1 MNEIEGLGSFYLGKP
16 YDVEAKALKDGYV
29 LYDSKDLTTHA
40 VCVGMT
46 GSGKT
51 GLCVGVIEEAAL
63 DGVPSIVIDPKG
75 DLADLMLTF
84 PALRPEDFRPWI
96 NEDDAAKAGAS
107 PDDFAKSQAEMWAK
121 GLADWG
127 QDGARIQR
135 LRDAADFAIYTPGSD
150 AGLPVSVL
158 GSFAPPADR
167 SDAEA
172 VGDQIGAIATGLLAL
187 LGIDADPIKSREHIL
202 LSSILGAAW
211 ANGQALD
218 IAALIAQ
225 IQQPPFAKIGVLDL
239 DSFYPQ
245 KDRFELALAL
255 NNLLAAPGF
264 QLWMQGVPLD
274 VGQLLR
280 SDAGKPRV
288 AIFSIAHLSDAERMF
303 FVTLLLNAV
312 LAWMRGQSGTTSLRA
327 LLYMDEIF
335 GYFPPTAEPPSKKPL
350 LTLLKQARA
359 FGLGVVLATQNPV
372 DLDYKGLSNAGT
384 WLIGRLQTDQDKQ
397 RVLDGLEGASG
408 QGGLDRAQLEKL
420 ISALGNRV
428 FLLNNV
434 HENAP
439 EVFQTR
445 WTMSYLRGPLSR
457 PQIAALMT
465 PLKAAMPAPAAA
477 PAAAAPARWPPRLP
491 RPRLPPLRRRSRPP
505 PRRPLVPSGVSPAY
519 LPLRGAAPAGGSLAY
534 VPMLLG
540 GARVRL
546 LDTKNQVDET
556 IENTRLAAFADG
568 PVPVDWSSAADVA
581 IAVADLESTPR
592 EGCAFHELPPRR
604 ARGEGLRAL
613 VEGLRGLAVPDA
625 DRDAPAQQG
634 AEARL
639 AQRRVGGRLPRTAGA
654 GRARGPRLEG
664 RRAAREVRRQG
675 RRPAA
680 EAAHGAA
687 GRRSR
692 GEPGAR
698 RRPADRRLGRGLDPR
713 RLPRAQVGLGRVDH
727 DGRPRRRPRG
737 PAARRRQACR
747 GERHA
752 PAGPA
757 ERAGGVVRAGRGR
770 HGRGRRGHRAARL
783 RADPAEEGRH
793 RRHAR
798 DARVRAA
805 LAGRRRDAHAG
816 VLSRA
821 QSTIAMTI
829 SAPMNRATRM
839 PITHP
844 VSLSDLLR
852 HCFSSSRDMTTRAF
866 GCGDR
871 V

>member
-1 MNEIEGLGSFYLGKP
+1 VNEIEGLGSFYLGKP

-107 PDDFAKSQAEMWAK
+107 PDDYAKSQAEMWAK
-121 GLADWG
+121 GLSDWG

-465 PLKAAMPAPAAA
+465 PLKAALPAPAPVAAAAAPAGTDAAAAA
-477 PAAAAPARWPPRLP
+477 PAAGAPAPVSAAATPPA
-491 RPRLPPLRRRSRPP
+491 
-505 PRRPLVPSGVSPAY
+505 VPSGISPAY

-534 VPMLLG
+534 LPMLLG

-546 LDTKNQVDET
+546 LDTKNQVDEM

-568 PVPVDWSSAADVA
+568 PVPVDWAGASDVA
-581 IAVADLESTPR
+581 IAVADLESAPR
-592 EGCAFHELPPRR
+592 EGAAFHELPAA
-604 ARGEGLRAL
+604 AREAKGYARWSKDYADWLYQTQTVTLLRSNAQKLVSHNGES
-613 VEGLRGLAVPDA
+613 EA
-625 DRDAPAQQG
+625 DFR
-634 AEARL
+634 ARL
-639 AQRRVGGRLPRTAGA
+639 AQGAREGRDSKAEALRAKYDAKVAALQQKLHTAQQAVDREENQERGAGLQTAVSMAGSILGGFLGRKSVSAGSITTVARGA
-654 GRARGPRLEG
+654 GRVAQQHDDVKRAEENVTRLQAQLTELEASFAQD
-664 RRAAREVRRQG
+664 AAG
-675 RRPAA
+675 MGAD
-680 EAAHGAA
+680 GAA
-687 GRRSR
+687 TEQLDSVLI
-692 GEPGAR
+692 
-698 RRPADRRLGRGLDPR
+698 RPKKADIDVTLVTL
-713 RLPRAQVGLGRVDH
+713 AF
-727 DGRPRRRPRG
+727 
-737 PAARRRQACR
+737 
-747 GERHA
+747 A
-752 PAGPA
+752 PHWQD
-757 ERAGGVVRAGRGR
+757 AGGT
-770 HGRGRRGHRAARL
+770 L
-783 RADPAEEGRH
+783 TPA
-793 RRHAR
+793 
-798 DARVRAA
+798 
-805 LAGRRRDAHAG
+805 
-816 VLSRA
+816 
-821 QSTIAMTI
+821 
-829 SAPMNRATRM
+829 
-839 PITHP
+839 
-844 VSLSDLLR
+844 
-852 HCFSSSRDMTTRAF
+852 F
-866 GCGDR
+866 
-871 V
+871 

>member
-107 PDDFAKSQAEMWAK
+107 PDDYAKSQAEMWAK
-121 GLADWG
+121 GLSDWG

-408 QGGLDRAQLEKL
+408 QGGLDRAQFEKL

-465 PLKAAMPAPAAA
+465 PLKAALPAPAPVAAAAAPAGTDAAAAA
-477 PAAAAPARWPPRLP
+477 PAAGAPAPVSAAATPPA
-491 RPRLPPLRRRSRPP
+491 
-505 PRRPLVPSGVSPAY
+505 VPSGISPAY

-534 VPMLLG
+534 LPMLLG

-546 LDTKNQVDET
+546 LDTKNQVDEM

-568 PVPVDWSSAADVA
+568 PVPVDWAGASDVA
-581 IAVADLESTPR
+581 IAVADLESAPR
-592 EGCAFHELPPRR
+592 EGAAFHELPAA
-604 ARGEGLRAL
+604 AREAKGYARWSKDYADWLYQTQTVTLLRSNAQKLVSHNGES
-613 VEGLRGLAVPDA
+613 EA
-625 DRDAPAQQG
+625 DFR
-634 AEARL
+634 ARL
-639 AQRRVGGRLPRTAGA
+639 AQGAREGRDSKADALRAKYDAKVAALQQKLHTAQQAVDREENQERGAGLQTAVSMAGSILGGFLGRKSVSAGSITTVARGA
-654 GRARGPRLEG
+654 GRVAQQHDDVKRAEENVTRLQAQLTELEASFAQD
-664 RRAAREVRRQG
+664 AAG
-675 RRPAA
+675 MGAD
-680 EAAHGAA
+680 GAA
-687 GRRSR
+687 TEQLDSVLI
-692 GEPGAR
+692 
-698 RRPADRRLGRGLDPR
+698 RPKKADIDVTLVTL
-713 RLPRAQVGLGRVDH
+713 AF
-727 DGRPRRRPRG
+727 
-737 PAARRRQACR
+737 
-747 GERHA
+747 A
-752 PAGPA
+752 PHWQD
-757 ERAGGVVRAGRGR
+757 AGGT
-770 HGRGRRGHRAARL
+770 L
-783 RADPAEEGRH
+783 TPA
-793 RRHAR
+793 
-798 DARVRAA
+798 
-805 LAGRRRDAHAG
+805 
-816 VLSRA
+816 
-821 QSTIAMTI
+821 
-829 SAPMNRATRM
+829 
-839 PITHP
+839 
-844 VSLSDLLR
+844 
-852 HCFSSSRDMTTRAF
+852 F
-866 GCGDR
+866 
-871 V
+871 

>member
-1 MNEIEGLGSFYLGKP
+1 MDGIEGLGSFYLRKP
-16 YDVEAKALKDGYV
+16 YDADKKALGDGYV

-96 NEDDAAKAGAS
+96 NEDDAAKAGVS
-107 PDDFAKSQAEMWAK
+107 PDDYATSQAALWSK

-172 VGDQIGAIATGLLAL
+172 VGDQIAAIATGLLAL

-202 LSSILGAAW
+202 ISSILGAAW

-218 IAALIAQ
+218 IASLIAQ
-225 IQQPPFAKIGVLDL
+225 IQQPPFSKIGVLDL

-280 SDAGKPRV
+280 TGAGKPRV
-288 AIFSIAHLSDAERMF
+288 AIFSIAHLSDDERMF

-312 LAWMRGQSGTTSLRA
+312 LSWMRGQSGTTSLRA

-335 GYFPPTAEPPSKKPL
+335 GFFPPTSEPPSKKPL

-359 FGLGVVLATQNPV
+359 FGLGVMLATQNPV

-408 QGGLDRAQLEKL
+408 QGGLDRGQLEKL

-457 PQIAALMT
+457 PQIASLMG
-465 PLKAAMPAPAAA
+465 PLKAALPPAASAPASVAPAPAGA
-477 PAAAAPARWPPRLP
+477 PEAAAAPASAPPRAAP
-491 RPRLPPLRRRSRPP
+491 APVPAAPVSAAATAPAP
-505 PRRPLVPSGVSPAY
+505 PSGIAPAY
-519 LPLRGAAPAGGSLAY
+519 LPLRGSAPAGAVLAY
-534 VPMLLG
+534 VPSLIG
-540 GARVRL
+540 VARVRL
-546 LDTKNQVDET
+546 LDTKSQVDSSN
-556 IENTRLAAFADG
+556 ENARLATFADG
-568 PVPVDWSSAADVA
+568 PIAIDWAAAGDLAVA
-581 IAVADLESTPR
+581 AADLESTPR
-592 EGCAFHELPPRR
+592 EGASFHDLP
-604 ARGEGLRAL
+604 
-613 VEGLRGLAVPDA
+613 
-625 DRDAPAQQG
+625 APARDGKAYAHWSRDYADWLYQTQTVTLFRSPSQKLVSHAG
-634 AEARL
+634 ESEADFRARL
-639 AQRRVGGRLPRTAGA
+639 AQGAREGRDSQADALRAKYETKVAALQSKLHTAQQAVDREQNQERGAGLQAAVSVAGSILGGFLGRKSVSVGSITSVARGA
-654 GRARGPRLEG
+654 GRVAQQHDDVS
-664 RRAAREVRRQG
+664 RAEDNVKLLQSQIADLQASFSQD
-675 RRPAA
+675 AA
-680 EAAHGAA
+680 GVGVDGAA
-687 GRRSR
+687 TEQLESIVI
-692 GEPGAR
+692 
-698 RRPADRRLGRGLDPR
+698 RPKKADIDVTLVTLAFAPHWQGTGGDLT
-713 RLPRAQVGLGRVDH
+713 
-727 DGRPRRRPRG
+727 
-737 PAARRRQACR
+737 PAY
-747 GERHA
+747 
-752 PAGPA
+752 
-757 ERAGGVVRAGRGR
+757 
-770 HGRGRRGHRAARL
+770 
-783 RADPAEEGRH
+783 
-793 RRHAR
+793 
-798 DARVRAA
+798 
-805 LAGRRRDAHAG
+805 
-816 VLSRA
+816 
-821 QSTIAMTI
+821 
-829 SAPMNRATRM
+829 
-839 PITHP
+839 
-844 VSLSDLLR
+844 
-852 HCFSSSRDMTTRAF
+852 
-866 GCGDR
+866 
-871 V
+871 

>member
-1 MNEIEGLGSFYLGKP
+1 VNEIEGLGSFYLGKP

-107 PDDFAKSQAEMWAK
+107 PDDYAKSQAEMWAK
-121 GLADWG
+121 GLSDWG

-465 PLKAAMPAPAAA
+465 PLKAALPAPAPVAAAAAPAGTDAAAAA
-477 PAAAAPARWPPRLP
+477 PAAGAPAPVSAAATPPA
-491 RPRLPPLRRRSRPP
+491 
-505 PRRPLVPSGVSPAY
+505 VPSGISPAY

-534 VPMLLG
+534 LPMLLG

-546 LDTKNQVDET
+546 LDTKNQVDEM

-568 PVPVDWSSAADVA
+568 PVPVDWAGASDVA
-581 IAVADLESTPR
+581 IAVADLESAPR
-592 EGCAFHELPPRR
+592 EGAAFHELPAA
-604 ARGEGLRAL
+604 AREAKGYARWSKDYADWLYQTQTVTLLRSNAQKLVSHNGES
-613 VEGLRGLAVPDA
+613 EA
-625 DRDAPAQQG
+625 DFR
-634 AEARL
+634 ARL
-639 AQRRVGGRLPRTAGA
+639 AQGAREGRDSKADALRAKYDAKVAALQQKLHTAQQAVDREENQERGAGLQTAVSMAGSILGGFLGRKSVSAGSITTVARGA
-654 GRARGPRLEG
+654 GRVAQQHDDVKRAEENVTRLQAQLTELEASFAQD
-664 RRAAREVRRQG
+664 AAG
-675 RRPAA
+675 MGAD
-680 EAAHGAA
+680 GAA
-687 GRRSR
+687 TEQLDSVLI
-692 GEPGAR
+692 
-698 RRPADRRLGRGLDPR
+698 RPKKADIDVTLVTL
-713 RLPRAQVGLGRVDH
+713 AF
-727 DGRPRRRPRG
+727 
-737 PAARRRQACR
+737 
-747 GERHA
+747 A
-752 PAGPA
+752 PHWQD
-757 ERAGGVVRAGRGR
+757 AGGT
-770 HGRGRRGHRAARL
+770 L
-783 RADPAEEGRH
+783 TPA
-793 RRHAR
+793 
-798 DARVRAA
+798 
-805 LAGRRRDAHAG
+805 
-816 VLSRA
+816 
-821 QSTIAMTI
+821 
-829 SAPMNRATRM
+829 
-839 PITHP
+839 
-844 VSLSDLLR
+844 
-852 HCFSSSRDMTTRAF
+852 F
-866 GCGDR
+866 
-871 V
+871 

>member
-1 MNEIEGLGSFYLGKP
+1 MDGIEGLGSFYLGKP
-16 YDVEAKALKDGYV
+16 YDAEAKKLEDGYV

-63 DGVPSIVIDPKG
+63 DGVPVDRDRPQG
-75 DLADLMLTF
+75 RPRQPDADLPGAAPRGL
-84 PALRPEDFRPWI
+84 PALDQRGRRGQGRRLAGRLRRSRRPSCGAR
-96 NEDDAAKAGAS
+96 AS
-107 PDDFAKSQAEMWAK
+107 PT
-121 GLADWG
+121 
-127 QDGARIQR
+127 GARTAR
-135 LRDAADFAIYTPGSD
+135 ASSACATRPTSRSTRRAATPACPSRCS
-150 AGLPVSVL
+150 ARSRRRPT
-158 GSFAPPADR
+158 APTPR
-167 SDAEA
+167 R

-202 LSSILGAAW
+202 ISSILGAAW

-359 FGLGVVLATQNPV
+359 FGLGVLLATQNPV

-457 PQIAALMT
+457 PQIASLM
-465 PLKAAMPAPAAA
+465 APRQGRAAA
-477 PAAAAPARWPPRLP
+477 AGRRARTGGRARGRAARPRPRRAAAAAPPCPR
-491 RPRLPPLRRRSRPP
+491 P
-505 PRRPLVPSGVSPAY
+505 PRRPRRRAASRPAY
-519 LPLRGAAPAGGSLAY
+519 LPLRGAAPAGASLAY
-534 VPMLLG
+534 VPMLIG
-540 GARVRL
+540 TARVRL
-546 LDTKNQVDET
+546 LDTKAQVDEA
-556 IENTRLAAFADG
+556 IENARLAAFADG
-568 PVPVDWSSAADVA
+568 PIAIDWTAAADLAVA
-581 IAVADLESTPR
+581 AADLESAPR
-592 EGCAFHELPPRR
+592 DGAAFHDLPAP
-604 ARGEGLRAL
+604 A
-613 VEGLRGLAVPDA
+613 
-625 DRDAPAQQG
+625 RDAKAY
-634 AEARL
+634 ARWSKDYADWL
-639 AQRRVGGRLPRTAGA
+639 YQTQTVQLFRSPSQKLVSHAGRVRGRLPRAA
-654 GRARGPRLEG
+654 RPGRARGPRLEG

-675 RRPAA
+675 R
-680 EAAHGAA
+680 GAA
-687 GRRSR
+687 VRSCTRRSR
-692 GEPGAR
+692 RSTAR
-698 RRPADRRLGRGLDPR
+698 RTRSAARACRPPSRSPARSSAASSGASRSRSARSRASRAAPGGSRSSATTSSAPR
-713 RLPRAQVGLGRVDH
+713 R
-727 DGRPRRRPRG
+727 
-737 PAARRRQACR
+737 
-747 GERHA
+747 
-752 PAGPA
+752 
-757 ERAGGVVRAGRGR
+757 
-770 HGRGRRGHRAARL
+770 
-783 RADPAEEGRH
+783 
-793 RRHAR
+793 
-798 DARVRAA
+798 
-805 LAGRRRDAHAG
+805 
-816 VLSRA
+816 
-821 QSTIAMTI
+821 T
-829 SAPMNRATRM
+829 
-839 PITHP
+839 
-844 VSLSDLLR
+844 
-852 HCFSSSRDMTTRAF
+852 
-866 GCGDR
+866 
-871 V
+871 

>member
-1 MNEIEGLGSFYLGKP
+1 VNEIEGLGSFYLGKP

-107 PDDFAKSQAEMWAK
+107 PDDYAKSQAEMWAK
-121 GLADWG
+121 GLSDWG

-465 PLKAAMPAPAAA
+465 PLKAALPAPAPAAA
-477 PAAAAPARWPPRLP
+477 AAAPAGTDAAAAAPAAGAPAPVSAAATPPA
-491 RPRLPPLRRRSRPP
+491 
-505 PRRPLVPSGVSPAY
+505 VPSGISPAY

-534 VPMLLG
+534 LPMLLG

-546 LDTKNQVDET
+546 LDTKNQVDEM

-568 PVPVDWSSAADVA
+568 PVPVDWAGASDVA
-581 IAVADLESTPR
+581 IAVADLESAPR
-592 EGCAFHELPPRR
+592 EGAAFHELPAA
-604 ARGEGLRAL
+604 AREAKGYARWSKDYADWLYQTQTVTLLRSNAQKLVSHNGES
-613 VEGLRGLAVPDA
+613 EA
-625 DRDAPAQQG
+625 DFR
-634 AEARL
+634 ARL
-639 AQRRVGGRLPRTAGA
+639 AQGAREGRDSKADALRAKYDAKVAALQQKLHTAQQAVDREENQERGAGLQTAVSMAGSILGGFLGRKSVSAGSITTVARGA
-654 GRARGPRLEG
+654 GRVAQQHDDVKRAEENVTRLQAQLTELQASFAQD
-664 RRAAREVRRQG
+664 AAG
-675 RRPAA
+675 MGAD
-680 EAAHGAA
+680 GAA
-687 GRRSR
+687 TEQLDSVLI
-692 GEPGAR
+692 
-698 RRPADRRLGRGLDPR
+698 RPKKADIDVTLVTL
-713 RLPRAQVGLGRVDH
+713 AF
-727 DGRPRRRPRG
+727 
-737 PAARRRQACR
+737 
-747 GERHA
+747 A
-752 PAGPA
+752 PHWQD
-757 ERAGGVVRAGRGR
+757 AGGT
-770 HGRGRRGHRAARL
+770 L
-783 RADPAEEGRH
+783 TPA
-793 RRHAR
+793 
-798 DARVRAA
+798 
-805 LAGRRRDAHAG
+805 
-816 VLSRA
+816 
-821 QSTIAMTI
+821 
-829 SAPMNRATRM
+829 
-839 PITHP
+839 
-844 VSLSDLLR
+844 
-852 HCFSSSRDMTTRAF
+852 F
-866 GCGDR
+866 
-871 V
+871 

>member
-1 MNEIEGLGSFYLGKP
+1 M
-16 YDVEAKALKDGYV
+16 AQDGYT

-51 GLCVGVIEEAAL
+51 GLCVGAIEEAAL

-75 DLADLMLTF
+75 DLANLLLTF

-96 NEDDAAKAGAS
+96 NEDDAAKAGVS
-107 PDDFAKSQAEMWAK
+107 PDDYAKSQSELWTK

-135 LRDAADFAIYTPGSD
+135 LRDAADFTIYTPGSD

-211 ANGQALD
+211 NNNQALD
-218 IAALIAQ
+218 IPALIAQ

-245 KDRFELALAL
+245 KDRFELALSL

-274 VGQLLR
+274 VGRLLR
-280 SDAGKPRV
+280 SDAGKPQV

-312 LAWMRGQSGTTSLRA
+312 LAWMRGQSGTNSLRA
-327 LLYMDEIF
+327 LVYMDEIF

-359 FGLGVVLATQNPV
+359 FGVGVLLATQNPV

-408 QGGLDRAQLEKL
+408 QGGLDRSALEKL
-420 ISALGNRV
+420 ISALGSRV

-465 PLKAAMPAPAAA
+465 PLKAALPAPAPVAAAAAPAGTDAAAAA
-477 PAAAAPARWPPRLP
+477 PAAGAPAPVSAAATPPA
-491 RPRLPPLRRRSRPP
+491 
-505 PRRPLVPSGVSPAY
+505 VPSGISPAY

-534 VPMLLG
+534 LPMLLG

-546 LDTKNQVDET
+546 LDTKNQVDEM

-568 PVPVDWSSAADVA
+568 PVPVDWAGASDVA
-581 IAVADLESTPR
+581 IAVADLESAPR
-592 EGCAFHELPPRR
+592 EGAAFHELPPA
-604 ARGEGLRAL
+604 AREAKGYARWSKDYADWLYQTQTVTLLRSNAQKLVSHNGES
-613 VEGLRGLAVPDA
+613 EA
-625 DRDAPAQQG
+625 DFR
-634 AEARL
+634 ARL
-639 AQRRVGGRLPRTAGA
+639 AQGAREGRDSKADALRAKYDAKVAALQQKLHTAQQAVDREENQERGAGLQTAVSMAGSILGGFLGRKSVSAGSITTVARGA
-654 GRARGPRLEG
+654 GRVAQQHDDVKRAEENVTRLQAQLTELEASFAQD
-664 RRAAREVRRQG
+664 AAG
-675 RRPAA
+675 MGAD
-680 EAAHGAA
+680 GAA
-687 GRRSR
+687 TEQLDSVLI
-692 GEPGAR
+692 
-698 RRPADRRLGRGLDPR
+698 RPKKADIDVTLVTL
-713 RLPRAQVGLGRVDH
+713 AF
-727 DGRPRRRPRG
+727 
-737 PAARRRQACR
+737 
-747 GERHA
+747 A
-752 PAGPA
+752 PHWQD
-757 ERAGGVVRAGRGR
+757 AGGT
-770 HGRGRRGHRAARL
+770 L
-783 RADPAEEGRH
+783 TPA
-793 RRHAR
+793 
-798 DARVRAA
+798 
-805 LAGRRRDAHAG
+805 
-816 VLSRA
+816 
-821 QSTIAMTI
+821 
-829 SAPMNRATRM
+829 
-839 PITHP
+839 
-844 VSLSDLLR
+844 
-852 HCFSSSRDMTTRAF
+852 F
-866 GCGDR
+866 
-871 V
+871 

>member
-1 MNEIEGLGSFYLGKP
+1 MNDIEGLGSFYLGKP
-16 YDVEAKALKDGYV
+16 YDADAKKLGDGYV

-107 PDDFAKSQAEMWAK
+107 PDDYAKSQAELWSK

-135 LRDAADFAIYTPGSD
+135 LKDAAEFAIYTPGSD

-172 VGDQIGAIATGLLAL
+172 LGDAIAAIATGLLAL

-202 LSSILGAAW
+202 VSSILGAAW

-218 IAALIAQ
+218 IASLIAQ

-239 DSFYPQ
+239 DSFYPR
-245 KDRFELALAL
+245 KDRFELAMAL

-274 VGQLLR
+274 IGRLLR
-280 SDAGKPRV
+280 SDGGKPRV
-288 AIFSIAHLSDAERMF
+288 AIFSIAHLSDEERMF

-312 LAWMRGQSGTTSLRA
+312 LAWMRSQSGTTSLRA

-335 GYFPPTAEPPSKKPL
+335 GFFPPTAEPPSKKPL

-359 FGLGVVLATQNPV
+359 FGLGVMLATQNPV

-408 QGGLDRAQLEKL
+408 QGGLDRSQLEKL

-457 PQIAALMT
+457 PQIASLMT
-465 PLKAAMPAPAAA
+465 PLKAAMPPSPPAAPAAA
-477 PAAAAPARWPPRLP
+477 PGAAPAVAAAPAEPGAVAVPVAVSAASTAP
-491 RPRLPPLRRRSRPP
+491 AA
-505 PRRPLVPSGVSPAY
+505 PSGVNPAY
-519 LPLRGAAPAGGSLAY
+519 LPLRSSAPAGAALAY
-534 VPMLLG
+534 VPMLIG
-540 GARVRL
+540 VARVRL
-546 LDTKNQVDET
+546 LDAKTQVDEA
-556 IENTRLAAFADG
+556 IENARLAAFG
-568 PVPVDWSSAADVA
+568 PGAVAVDWASAADSSVA
-581 IAVADLESTPR
+581 AADLETAPR
-592 EGCAFHELPPRR
+592 DGASFHDLPAP
-604 ARGEGLRAL
+604 A
-613 VEGLRGLAVPDA
+613 
-625 DRDAPAQQG
+625 RDAKAYGRWSKDYADWLYQSQTVSLFRSPSQKLVSQVGESEADFR
-634 AEARL
+634 ARL
-639 AQRRVGGRLPRTAGA
+639 AQGAREGRDAQADALRAKYDAKVAALQSKLHTAQQAVDREENQERGAGLQTAVSVAGSILGGFLGRKSVSVGSITSVARGA
-654 GRARGPRLEG
+654 GRVAQQRDDVK
-664 RRAAREVRRQG
+664 RAEENVSLLQG
-675 RRPAA
+675 QLA
-680 EAAHGAA
+680 ELQASFAQDSAGMGAGGAA
-687 GRRSR
+687 TEELDSVVI
-692 GEPGAR
+692 
-698 RRPADRRLGRGLDPR
+698 RPKKADIDVTLVTLAFAPHWQDAAGQLT
-713 RLPRAQVGLGRVDH
+713 
-727 DGRPRRRPRG
+727 
-737 PAARRRQACR
+737 PA
-747 GERHA
+747 
-752 PAGPA
+752 
-757 ERAGGVVRAGRGR
+757 
-770 HGRGRRGHRAARL
+770 
-783 RADPAEEGRH
+783 
-793 RRHAR
+793 
-798 DARVRAA
+798 
-805 LAGRRRDAHAG
+805 
-816 VLSRA
+816 
-821 QSTIAMTI
+821 
-829 SAPMNRATRM
+829 
-839 PITHP
+839 
-844 VSLSDLLR
+844 
-852 HCFSSSRDMTTRAF
+852 F
-866 GCGDR
+866 
-871 V
+871 

>member
-1 MNEIEGLGSFYLGKP
+1 VNEIEGLGSFYLGKP
-16 YDVEAKALKDGYV
+16 YDVEAKARSDGYV

-96 NEDDAAKAGAS
+96 NEDDAAKAGVS
-107 PDDFAKSQAEMWAK
+107 PGDYAKSQAELWAK

-167 SDAEA
+167 TDAEA

-202 LSSILGAAW
+202 ISSILGAAW

-280 SDAGKPRV
+280 RDGGKPRV

-359 FGLGVVLATQNPV
+359 FGLGVLLATQNPV

-408 QGGLDRAQLEKL
+408 EGGLDRAQLEKL

-457 PQIAALMT
+457 PQIASLMA
-465 PLKAAMPAPAAA
+465 PLKAAPAPRAAAPPGPAAGAA
-477 PAAAAPARWPPRLP
+477 PAAPASASAPASPVAAAATQPAP
-491 RPRLPPLRRRSRPP
+491 
-505 PRRPLVPSGVSPAY
+505 PSGVSPAY
-519 LPLRGAAPAGGSLAY
+519 LPLRGVATAGASLAY
-534 VPMLLG
+534 LPMLIG
-540 GARVRL
+540 VARVRL
-546 LDTKNQVDET
+546 LDTKSQVDES
-556 IENTRLAAFADG
+556 IENARLAAFADG
-568 PVPVDWSSAADVA
+568 PIAIDWSAASDLAVA
-581 IAVADLESTPR
+581 AADLESAAR
-592 EGCAFHELPPRR
+592 EGAAFHELPAP
-604 ARGEGLRAL
+604 A
-613 VEGLRGLAVPDA
+613 
-625 DRDAPAQQG
+625 RDAKAYGRWSKDYADWLYQTQTEQLLRSPSQKLVSHSGESEADFR
-634 AEARL
+634 ARL
-639 AQRRVGGRLPRTAGA
+639 AQGAREGRDSKADALRAKYETKVAALQQKLHTAQQAVDREQNQERGAGLQTAVSVAGSILGGFLGRKSVSVGSITSVARGAGRVAQQRDDVKRAEENVTLLQSQLAELQASFAQDAAGVGAGGAATEQLESVLIRPKKADIDVTLVTLAFAPHWQDAGGRLT
-654 GRARGPRLEG
+654 
-664 RRAAREVRRQG
+664 
-675 RRPAA
+675 PA
-680 EAAHGAA
+680 
-687 GRRSR
+687 
-692 GEPGAR
+692 
-698 RRPADRRLGRGLDPR
+698 
-713 RLPRAQVGLGRVDH
+713 
-727 DGRPRRRPRG
+727 
-737 PAARRRQACR
+737 
-747 GERHA
+747 
-752 PAGPA
+752 
-757 ERAGGVVRAGRGR
+757 
-770 HGRGRRGHRAARL
+770 
-783 RADPAEEGRH
+783 
-793 RRHAR
+793 
-798 DARVRAA
+798 
-805 LAGRRRDAHAG
+805 
-816 VLSRA
+816 
-821 QSTIAMTI
+821 
-829 SAPMNRATRM
+829 
-839 PITHP
+839 
-844 VSLSDLLR
+844 
-852 HCFSSSRDMTTRAF
+852 F
-866 GCGDR
+866 
-871 V
+871 

>member
-1 MNEIEGLGSFYLGKP
+1 VNEIEGLGSFYLGKP

-107 PDDFAKSQAEMWAK
+107 PDDYAKSQAEMWAK
-121 GLADWG
+121 GLSDWG

-465 PLKAAMPAPAAA
+465 PLKAALPAPAPAAAAAAPAGTAAAA
-477 PAAAAPARWPPRLP
+477 PAAAAPAPVSAAATPPA
-491 RPRLPPLRRRSRPP
+491 
-505 PRRPLVPSGVSPAY
+505 VPSGISPAY

-534 VPMLLG
+534 LPMLLG

-546 LDTKNQVDET
+546 LDTKNQVDEM

-568 PVPVDWSSAADVA
+568 PVPVDWAGASDVA
-581 IAVADLESTPR
+581 IAVADLESAPR
-592 EGCAFHELPPRR
+592 EGAAFHELPAA
-604 ARGEGLRAL
+604 AREAKGYARWSKDYADWLYQTQTVTLLRSNAQKLVSHNGES
-613 VEGLRGLAVPDA
+613 EA
-625 DRDAPAQQG
+625 DFR
-634 AEARL
+634 ARL
-639 AQRRVGGRLPRTAGA
+639 AQGAREGRDSKADALRAKYDAKVAALQQKLHTAQQAVDREENQERGAGLQTAVSMAGSILGGFLGRKSVSAGSITTVARGA
-654 GRARGPRLEG
+654 GRVAQQHDDVKRAEENVTRLQAQLTELEASFAQD
-664 RRAAREVRRQG
+664 AAG
-675 RRPAA
+675 MGAD
-680 EAAHGAA
+680 GAA
-687 GRRSR
+687 TEQLDSVLI
-692 GEPGAR
+692 
-698 RRPADRRLGRGLDPR
+698 RPKKADIDVTLVTL
-713 RLPRAQVGLGRVDH
+713 AF
-727 DGRPRRRPRG
+727 
-737 PAARRRQACR
+737 
-747 GERHA
+747 A
-752 PAGPA
+752 PHWQD
-757 ERAGGVVRAGRGR
+757 AGGT
-770 HGRGRRGHRAARL
+770 L
-783 RADPAEEGRH
+783 TPA
-793 RRHAR
+793 
-798 DARVRAA
+798 
-805 LAGRRRDAHAG
+805 
-816 VLSRA
+816 
-821 QSTIAMTI
+821 
-829 SAPMNRATRM
+829 
-839 PITHP
+839 
-844 VSLSDLLR
+844 
-852 HCFSSSRDMTTRAF
+852 F
-866 GCGDR
+866 
-871 V
+871 

>member
-465 PLKAAMPAPAAA
+465 PLKAALPAPAAA
-477 PAAAAPARWPPRLP
+477 PAAAAPAGVAPRQQRPLPRL
-491 RPRLPPLRRRSRPP
+491 RPLRRRSRPR
-505 PRRPLVPSGVSPAY
+505 PRRPPFRAASRRPTC
-519 LPLRGAAPAGGSLAY
+519 RCAAPPPPAHRWRTS
-534 VPMLLG
+534 
-540 GARVRL
+540 RCC
-546 LDTKNQVDET
+546 
-556 IENTRLAAFADG
+556 
-568 PVPVDWSSAADVA
+568 SAARA
-581 IAVADLESTPR
+581 CGSSTRRTRSTRRSRTPVWPR
-592 EGCAFHELPPRR
+592 SPTARCRSTGRVPRTSRSRWRIWSRLP
-604 ARGEGLRAL
+604 A
-613 VEGLRGLAVPDA
+613 
-625 DRDAPAQQG
+625 RDAPSTSC
-634 AEARL
+634 R
-639 AQRRVGGRLPRTAGA
+639 PP
-654 GRARGPRLEG
+654 RARPRAT
-664 RRAAREVRRQG
+664 R
-675 RRPAA
+675 
-680 EAAHGAA
+680 A
-687 GRRSR
+687 GRRTTR
-692 GEPGAR
+692 TGCTR
-698 RRPADRRLGRGLDPR
+698 RRP
-713 RLPRAQVGLGRVDH
+713 
-727 DGRPRRRPRG
+727 
-737 PAARRRQACR
+737 
-747 GERHA
+747 
-752 PAGPA
+752 
-757 ERAGGVVRAGRGR
+757 
-770 HGRGRRGHRAARL
+770 
-783 RADPAEEGRH
+783 
-793 RRHAR
+793 
-798 DARVRAA
+798 
-805 LAGRRRDAHAG
+805 
-816 VLSRA
+816 
-821 QSTIAMTI
+821 
-829 SAPMNRATRM
+829 
-839 PITHP
+839 
-844 VSLSDLLR
+844 
-852 HCFSSSRDMTTRAF
+852 
-866 GCGDR
+866 
-871 V
+871 

>member
-107 PDDFAKSQAEMWAK
+107 PDDYAKSQAEMWAK
-121 GLADWG
+121 GLSDWG

-465 PLKAAMPAPAAA
+465 PLKAALPAPAPAAA
-477 PAAAAPARWPPRLP
+477 AAAPAGTDAAAAAPAAGAPAPVSAAATPPA
-491 RPRLPPLRRRSRPP
+491 
-505 PRRPLVPSGVSPAY
+505 VPSGISPAY

-534 VPMLLG
+534 LPMLLG

-546 LDTKNQVDET
+546 LDTKNQVDEM

-568 PVPVDWSSAADVA
+568 PVPVDWAGASDVA
-581 IAVADLESTPR
+581 IAVADLESAPR
-592 EGCAFHELPPRR
+592 EGAAFHELPAA
-604 ARGEGLRAL
+604 AREAKGYARWSKDYADWLYQTQTVTLLRSNAQKLVSHNGES
-613 VEGLRGLAVPDA
+613 EA
-625 DRDAPAQQG
+625 DFR
-634 AEARL
+634 ARL
-639 AQRRVGGRLPRTAGA
+639 AQGAREGRDSKADALRAKYDAKVAALQQKLHTAQQAVDREENQERGAGLQTAVSMAGSILGGFLGRKSVSAGSITTVARGA
-654 GRARGPRLEG
+654 GRVAQQHDDVKRAEENVTRLQAQLTELQASFAQD
-664 RRAAREVRRQG
+664 AAG
-675 RRPAA
+675 MGAD
-680 EAAHGAA
+680 GAA
-687 GRRSR
+687 TEQLDSVLI
-692 GEPGAR
+692 
-698 RRPADRRLGRGLDPR
+698 RPKKADIDVTLVTL
-713 RLPRAQVGLGRVDH
+713 AF
-727 DGRPRRRPRG
+727 
-737 PAARRRQACR
+737 
-747 GERHA
+747 A
-752 PAGPA
+752 PHWQD
-757 ERAGGVVRAGRGR
+757 AGGT
-770 HGRGRRGHRAARL
+770 L
-783 RADPAEEGRH
+783 TPA
-793 RRHAR
+793 
-798 DARVRAA
+798 
-805 LAGRRRDAHAG
+805 
-816 VLSRA
+816 
-821 QSTIAMTI
+821 
-829 SAPMNRATRM
+829 
-839 PITHP
+839 
-844 VSLSDLLR
+844 
-852 HCFSSSRDMTTRAF
+852 F
-866 GCGDR
+866 
-871 V
+871 

>member
-1 MNEIEGLGSFYLGKP
+1 VNEIEGLGSFYLGKP

-107 PDDFAKSQAEMWAK
+107 PDDYAKSQAEMWAK
-121 GLADWG
+121 GLSDWG

-274 VGQLLR
+274 IGQLLR

-465 PLKAAMPAPAAA
+465 PLKAALPAPAPVAAAAAPAGTDAAAAA
-477 PAAAAPARWPPRLP
+477 PAAGAPAPVSAAATPPA
-491 RPRLPPLRRRSRPP
+491 
-505 PRRPLVPSGVSPAY
+505 VPSGISPAY

-534 VPMLLG
+534 LPMLLG

-546 LDTKNQVDET
+546 LDTKNQVDEM

-568 PVPVDWSSAADVA
+568 PVPVDWAGASDVA
-581 IAVADLESTPR
+581 IAVADLESAPR
-592 EGCAFHELPPRR
+592 EGAAFHELPAA
-604 ARGEGLRAL
+604 AREAKGYARWSKDYADWLYQTQTVTLLRSNAQKLVSHNGES
-613 VEGLRGLAVPDA
+613 EA
-625 DRDAPAQQG
+625 DFR
-634 AEARL
+634 ARL
-639 AQRRVGGRLPRTAGA
+639 AQGAREGRDSKADALRAKYDAKVAALQQKLHTAQQAVDREENQERGAGLQTAVSMAGSILGGFLGRKSVSAGSITTVARGA
-654 GRARGPRLEG
+654 GRVAQQHDDVKRAEENVTRLQAQLTELEASFAQD
-664 RRAAREVRRQG
+664 AAG
-675 RRPAA
+675 MGAD
-680 EAAHGAA
+680 GAA
-687 GRRSR
+687 TEQLDSVLI
-692 GEPGAR
+692 
-698 RRPADRRLGRGLDPR
+698 RPKKADIDVTLVTL
-713 RLPRAQVGLGRVDH
+713 AF
-727 DGRPRRRPRG
+727 
-737 PAARRRQACR
+737 
-747 GERHA
+747 A
-752 PAGPA
+752 PHWQD
-757 ERAGGVVRAGRGR
+757 AGGT
-770 HGRGRRGHRAARL
+770 L
-783 RADPAEEGRH
+783 TPA
-793 RRHAR
+793 
-798 DARVRAA
+798 
-805 LAGRRRDAHAG
+805 
-816 VLSRA
+816 
-821 QSTIAMTI
+821 
-829 SAPMNRATRM
+829 
-839 PITHP
+839 
-844 VSLSDLLR
+844 
-852 HCFSSSRDMTTRAF
+852 F
-866 GCGDR
+866 
-871 V
+871 

>member
-16 YDVEAKALKDGYV
+16 YDVEGKKLGDGYV

-63 DGVPSIVIDPKG
+63 DGVPAIVIDPKG

-107 PDDFAKSQAEMWAK
+107 PDDYAKSQAELWSK

-202 LSSILGAAW
+202 ISSILGAAW

-218 IAALIAQ
+218 IASLIAQ

-327 LLYMDEIF
+327 LIYMDEIF
-335 GYFPPTAEPPSKKPL
+335 GFFPPTAEPPSKKPL

-359 FGLGVVLATQNPV
+359 FGLGVLLATQNPV

-408 QGGLDRAQLEKL
+408 QGGLDRSQLEKL

-457 PQIAALMT
+457 PQIASLMT
-465 PLKAAMPAPAAA
+465 PLKASLPPPPAASAPAAATPVAAAGAAPAPAAVSAAATA
-477 PAAAAPARWPPRLP
+477 PAA
-491 RPRLPPLRRRSRPP
+491 
-505 PRRPLVPSGVSPAY
+505 PSGVSPAY
-519 LPLRGAAPAGGSLAY
+519 LPLRGSAPAGASLAY
-534 VPMLLG
+534 VPMLIG
-540 GARVRL
+540 VARVRL
-546 LDTKNQVDET
+546 LDTKSQVDEA
-556 IENTRLAAFADG
+556 IENARLAAFADG
-568 PVPVDWSSAADVA
+568 PIAVDWSAAADLAVA
-581 IAVADLESTPR
+581 PADLESQP
-592 EGCAFHELPPRR
+592 
-604 ARGEGLRAL
+604 
-613 VEGLRGLAVPDA
+613 
-625 DRDAPAQQG
+625 RDAASFHDLPAPAREAKAYGRWSKDYADWLYQTQTVSLFRSPSQKLVSNSG
-634 AEARL
+634 ESEADFRARL
-639 AQRRVGGRLPRTAGA
+639 AQGAREGRDSKADALRAKYDAKVAALQSKLHTAQQAVDREQNQERGAGLQTAVSVAGSILGGFLGRKSVSVGSITSVARGA
-654 GRARGPRLEG
+654 GRVAQQRDDVK
-664 RRAAREVRRQG
+664 RAEENVTLLQNQLAELQASFAQD
-675 RRPAA
+675 AA
-680 EAAHGAA
+680 GMGAGGAA
-687 GRRSR
+687 T
-692 GEPGAR
+692 EQLDTVVI
-698 RRPADRRLGRGLDPR
+698 RPKKADIDVTLVTL
-713 RLPRAQVGLGRVDH
+713 AF
-727 DGRPRRRPRG
+727 
-737 PAARRRQACR
+737 
-747 GERHA
+747 A
-752 PAGPA
+752 PHWQD
-757 ERAGGVVRAGRGR
+757 AGGA
-770 HGRGRRGHRAARL
+770 L
-783 RADPAEEGRH
+783 SPAY
-793 RRHAR
+793 
-798 DARVRAA
+798 
-805 LAGRRRDAHAG
+805 
-816 VLSRA
+816 
-821 QSTIAMTI
+821 
-829 SAPMNRATRM
+829 
-839 PITHP
+839 
-844 VSLSDLLR
+844 
-852 HCFSSSRDMTTRAF
+852 
-866 GCGDR
+866 
-871 V
+871 

>member
-1 MNEIEGLGSFYLGKP
+1 MNEIEGLGSFYLGKS
-16 YDVEAKALKDGYV
+16 YDVEAKKLGDGYV

-96 NEDDAAKAGAS
+96 NEDDAAKAGVS
-107 PDDFAKSQAEMWAK
+107 PDDYAKSQAELWSK

-172 VGDQIGAIATGLLAL
+172 LGDQIGAIATGLLAL
-187 LGIDADPIKSREHIL
+187 LGIDADPIRSREHIL
-202 LSSILGAAW
+202 ISSILGAAW

-218 IAALIAQ
+218 IASLIAQ

-280 SDAGKPRV
+280 SDGGKPRV

-312 LAWMRGQSGTTSLRA
+312 LAWMRAQSGTTSLRA

-335 GYFPPTAEPPSKKPL
+335 GFFPPTAEPPSKKPL

-359 FGLGVVLATQNPV
+359 FGLGVLLATQNPV

-408 QGGLDRAQLEKL
+408 QGGLDRSQLEKL

-457 PQIAALMT
+457 PQIASLMT
-465 PLKAAMPAPAAA
+465 PLKAALPPTPAPSTAAPSTAAPAAERAAA
-477 PAAAAPARWPPRLP
+477 PAPIAVSAAATAPAP
-491 RPRLPPLRRRSRPP
+491 
-505 PRRPLVPSGVSPAY
+505 PSGVSPAY
-519 LPLRGAAPAGGSLAY
+519 LPLRGAAPAASSLAY
-534 VPMLLG
+534 LPMLIG
-540 GARVRL
+540 VARVRL
-546 LDTKNQVDET
+546 LDTKSQVDEA
-556 IENTRLAAFADG
+556 IENARLAAFADG
-568 PVPVDWSSAADVA
+568 PISIDWSAAADLAVA
-581 IAVADLESTPR
+581 AADLESVPR
-592 EGCAFHELPPRR
+592 DGATFHELPAP
-604 ARGEGLRAL
+604 A
-613 VEGLRGLAVPDA
+613 
-625 DRDAPAQQG
+625 RDAKAYGHWSKDYADWLYQTQTVQLFRSPSQKLVSRSGESEADFR
-634 AEARL
+634 ARL
-639 AQRRVGGRLPRTAGA
+639 AQGAREGRDSKADALRAKYDAKVAALQQKLHTAQQAVDREQNQERGAGLQTAVSVAGSILGGFLGRKSVSVGSITSVARGA
-654 GRARGPRLEG
+654 GRVAQQRDDVK
-664 RRAAREVRRQG
+664 RAEENVTLLQSQLSELQASFAQD
-675 RRPAA
+675 AA
-680 EAAHGAA
+680 GVGADGAA
-687 GRRSR
+687 TEQLDTVVIR
-692 GEPGAR
+692 PKKADIDVTLVTLAFAPHWQGADGQLT
-698 RRPADRRLGRGLDPR
+698 PA
-713 RLPRAQVGLGRVDH
+713 
-727 DGRPRRRPRG
+727 
-737 PAARRRQACR
+737 
-747 GERHA
+747 
-752 PAGPA
+752 
-757 ERAGGVVRAGRGR
+757 
-770 HGRGRRGHRAARL
+770 
-783 RADPAEEGRH
+783 
-793 RRHAR
+793 
-798 DARVRAA
+798 
-805 LAGRRRDAHAG
+805 
-816 VLSRA
+816 
-821 QSTIAMTI
+821 
-829 SAPMNRATRM
+829 
-839 PITHP
+839 
-844 VSLSDLLR
+844 
-852 HCFSSSRDMTTRAF
+852 F
-866 GCGDR
+866 
-871 V
+871 

>member
-1 MNEIEGLGSFYLGKP
+1 M
-16 YDVEAKALKDGYV
+16 
-29 LYDSKDLTTHA
+29 
-40 VCVGMT
+40 
-46 GSGKT
+46 
-51 GLCVGVIEEAAL
+51 
-63 DGVPSIVIDPKG
+63 
-75 DLADLMLTF
+75 
-84 PALRPEDFRPWI
+84 
-96 NEDDAAKAGAS
+96 
-107 PDDFAKSQAEMWAK
+107 
-121 GLADWG
+121 
-127 QDGARIQR
+127 
-135 LRDAADFAIYTPGSD
+135 
-150 AGLPVSVL
+150 L

-274 VGQLLR
+274 VGQFLR

-335 GYFPPTAEPPSKKPL
+335 GYFPPIAEPPSKKPL

-457 PQIAALMT
+457 PQIAALMA
-465 PLKAAMPAPAAA
+465 PLKAALPRAGGCDARGCAAPRRGAPRRRRPRRPPLPLAA
-477 PAAAAPARWPPRLP
+477 PAAATP
-491 RPRLPPLRRRSRPP
+491 RRRR
-505 PRRPLVPSGVSPAY
+505 PSGVSPAY
-519 LPLRGAAPAGGSLAY
+519 LPLRGAAPAGASLAY
-534 VPMLLG
+534 VPMLIG

-546 LDTKNQVDET
+546 LDTKNQVDEA
-556 IENTRLAAFADG
+556 IENARLAAFADG
-568 PVPVDWSSAADVA
+568 PVRSTGRAAADRRGRRRRSRSRRLA
-581 IAVADLESTPR
+581 
-592 EGCAFHELPPRR
+592 R
-604 ARGEGLRAL
+604 ARRSTSCPRA
-613 VEGLRGLAVPDA
+613 A
-625 DRDAPAQQG
+625 RDAKGYARWSKDYADWLYQTQTVHALPQPV

-639 AQRRVGGRLPRTAGA
+639 ALGRVRGRLPRAA
-654 GRARGPRLEG
+654 RPGRARGPRLEG

-675 RRPAA
+675 RGAAA

-687 GRRSR
+687 GRRPR

-698 RRPADRRLGRGLDPR
+698 RRPADRGLGRGLDPR
-713 RLPRAQVGLGRVDH
+713 RLPRAQVRLGRLDH
-727 DGRPRRRPRG
+727 DGRARRGPRR
-737 PAARRRQACR
+737 PAARRRQARR

-752 PAGPA
+752 PPGPA
-757 ERAGGVVRAGRGR
+757 ERAAGVVRAGRGG
-770 HGRGRRGHRAARL
+770 HGRRRRGHRAARL

-816 VLSRA
+816 VLSGL
-821 QSTIAMTI
+821 
-829 SAPMNRATRM
+829 NRR
-839 PITHP
+839 
-844 VSLSDLLR
+844 
-852 HCFSSSRDMTTRAF
+852 SR
-866 GCGDR
+866 
-871 V
+871 

>member
-107 PDDFAKSQAEMWAK
+107 PDDYAKSQAEMWAK
-121 GLADWG
+121 GLSDWG

-465 PLKAAMPAPAAA
+465 PLKAALPAPAPVAAAAAPAGTDAAAAA
-477 PAAAAPARWPPRLP
+477 PAAGAPAPVSAAATPPA
-491 RPRLPPLRRRSRPP
+491 
-505 PRRPLVPSGVSPAY
+505 VPSGISPAY

-534 VPMLLG
+534 LPMLLG

-546 LDTKNQVDET
+546 LDTKNQVDEM

-568 PVPVDWSSAADVA
+568 PVPVDWAGASDVA
-581 IAVADLESTPR
+581 IAVADLESAPR
-592 EGCAFHELPPRR
+592 EGAAFHELPAA
-604 ARGEGLRAL
+604 AREAKGYARWSKDYADWLYQTQTVTLLRSNAQKLVSHNGES
-613 VEGLRGLAVPDA
+613 EA
-625 DRDAPAQQG
+625 DFR
-634 AEARL
+634 ARL
-639 AQRRVGGRLPRTAGA
+639 AQGAREGRDSKADALRAKYDAKVAALQQKLHTAQQAVDREENQERGAGLQTAVSMAGSILGGFLGRKSVSAGSITTVARGA
-654 GRARGPRLEG
+654 GRVAQQHDDVKRAEENVTRLQAQLTELQASFAQD
-664 RRAAREVRRQG
+664 AAG
-675 RRPAA
+675 MGAD
-680 EAAHGAA
+680 GAA
-687 GRRSR
+687 TEQLDSVLI
-692 GEPGAR
+692 
-698 RRPADRRLGRGLDPR
+698 RPKKADIDVTLVTL
-713 RLPRAQVGLGRVDH
+713 AF
-727 DGRPRRRPRG
+727 
-737 PAARRRQACR
+737 
-747 GERHA
+747 A
-752 PAGPA
+752 PHWQD
-757 ERAGGVVRAGRGR
+757 AGGT
-770 HGRGRRGHRAARL
+770 L
-783 RADPAEEGRH
+783 TPA
-793 RRHAR
+793 
-798 DARVRAA
+798 
-805 LAGRRRDAHAG
+805 
-816 VLSRA
+816 
-821 QSTIAMTI
+821 
-829 SAPMNRATRM
+829 
-839 PITHP
+839 
-844 VSLSDLLR
+844 
-852 HCFSSSRDMTTRAF
+852 F
-866 GCGDR
+866 
-871 V
+871 

>member
-1 MNEIEGLGSFYLGKP
+1 MDGIEGLGSFYLGKT
-16 YDVEAKALKDGYV
+16 YDAEAKKLTDGYV

-51 GLCVGVIEEAAL
+51 GLCVGAIEEAAL
-63 DGVPSIVIDPKG
+63 DGVPSIIIDPKG
-75 DLADLMLTF
+75 DLANLMLTF

-107 PDDFAKSQAEMWAK
+107 PDEYAKAQAELWAK

-135 LRDAADFAIYTPGSD
+135 LRDAADFTIYTPGSD

-158 GSFAPPADR
+158 GSFTPPADR

-218 IAALIAQ
+218 IPALIAQ

-274 VGQLLR
+274 VGRLLR
-280 SDAGKPRV
+280 SDAGKPQV

-312 LAWMRGQSGTTSLRA
+312 LAWMRGQSGTNSLRA
-327 LLYMDEIF
+327 LVYMDEIF

-350 LTLLKQARA
+350 LTLLKQGRA
-359 FGLGVVLATQNPV
+359 FGVGVLLATQNPV

-408 QGGLDRAQLEKL
+408 QSGLDRAALEKL
-420 ISALGNRV
+420 ISALGSRV

-457 PQIAALMT
+457 PQIATLMA
-465 PLKAAMPAPAAA
+465 PLKAALPPPAPAATAAATATAAPSAAA
-477 PAAAAPARWPPRLP
+477 PAATAPAASAPVSAAATPPA
-491 RPRLPPLRRRSRPP
+491 
-505 PRRPLVPSGVSPAY
+505 VPNGVSPAY

-546 LDTKNQVDET
+546 LDTKNQVDEM

-568 PVPVDWSSAADVA
+568 PVPVDWASAADVS
-581 IAVADLESTPR
+581 IAVADLESAPR
-592 EGCAFHELPPRR
+592 EGAAFRELP
-604 ARGEGLRAL
+604 
-613 VEGLRGLAVPDA
+613 
-625 DRDAPAQQG
+625 APAR
-634 AEARL
+634 EAKGYARWSKDYADWLYQTQTVTLLRSKAQKLVSHTGESEADFRSRL
-639 AQRRVGGRLPRTAGA
+639 AQGAREGRDSKADALRAKYEAKVAALQQKLHTAQQAVDREENQERGAGLQAAVSVAGSILGGFLGRKSPTVGSMTGAARGA
-654 GRARGPRLEG
+654 GRVMQQRDDVKRAEENVKRLEG
-664 RRAAREVRRQG
+664 QL
-675 RRPAA
+675 A
-680 EAAHGAA
+680 ELQASFAQDTAGMGADGAA
-687 GRRSR
+687 TEELDSVLI
-692 GEPGAR
+692 
-698 RRPADRRLGRGLDPR
+698 RPKKADIDVTVVTL
-713 RLPRAQVGLGRVDH
+713 AF
-727 DGRPRRRPRG
+727 
-737 PAARRRQACR
+737 
-747 GERHA
+747 A
-752 PAGPA
+752 PHWQD
-757 ERAGGVVRAGRGR
+757 AGGQ
-770 HGRGRRGHRAARL
+770 L
-783 RADPAEEGRH
+783 TPAY
-793 RRHAR
+793 
-798 DARVRAA
+798 
-805 LAGRRRDAHAG
+805 
-816 VLSRA
+816 
-821 QSTIAMTI
+821 
-829 SAPMNRATRM
+829 
-839 PITHP
+839 
-844 VSLSDLLR
+844 
-852 HCFSSSRDMTTRAF
+852 
-866 GCGDR
+866 
-871 V
+871 